1 MKISTK
7 GRYALRMM
15 IDLAQQQKKESCYIP
30 LRDIANRQGIDIK
43 YLEQIVSLLK
53 KDGLIQGVRGNNGGY
68 RLTRDPSE
76 YTAWE
81 ILKVTEGN
89 LAPVACLETERNLC
103 PRRDGCT
110 TLPFWED
117 FAQCIDHFL
126 KNWTLQ
132 DFLS

>member
-15 IDLAQQQKKESCYIP
+15 IDLAQQQKSESCYIP

-89 LAPVACLETERNLC
+89 LAPVPVWKPKGISVRAETAVPLFLFGRI
-103 PRRDGCT
+103 
-110 TLPFWED
+110 LPSASIIF
-117 FAQCIDHFL
+117 
-126 KNWTLQ
+126 
-132 DFLS
+132 

>member
-15 IDLAQQQKKESCYIP
+15 IDLAQQQKKESCYIS

-43 YLEQIVSLLK
+43 YLEQIVFLLK

-126 KNWTLQ
+126 KKWTLQ

>member
-53 KDGLIQGVRGNNGGY
+53 KDGLIQGRSRQQRRIPPDAGSIGIHCMGN
-68 RLTRDPSE
+68 P
-76 YTAWE
+76 
-81 ILKVTEGN
+81 
-89 LAPVACLETERNLC
+89 
-103 PRRDGCT
+103 
-110 TLPFWED
+110 
-117 FAQCIDHFL
+117 
-126 KNWTLQ
+126 
-132 DFLS
+132 